1 MIDILNYFITFVNT
15 ILNFKLGEIPIKAI
29 LFTIIPI
36 IIIFELL
43 NIIFGKSRDKE
54 WDFF

>member
-43 NIIFGKSRDKE
+43 NIIFRKSRDK
-54 WDFF
+54 